1 MPGPQFPLYAGGA
14 RMLEMFP
21 VVPLAKGQA
30 LAIGLTSYDG
40 GVFYGFNGD
49 RDAMSDVDVL
59 AGMVTEALDELLGH
73 GRVVRG
79 RLCGSTCRRPGR
91 CCARWSTSG
100 LLEPIGGTAF
110 ALTPK
115 LRESYTSGDDEE
127 LEYAAML
134 EAARASLR
142 LLAVEFGLGEDG
154 VPARRVVVAADL
166 DDVTLRPDLD
176 DGAVRIAGPVPLE
189 KVAAVHIDNVDAEY
203 AVTQAA
209 AAVDAAD
216 MGDLDAEFL
225 IGEAEDHEL
234 AWYDPSEV
242 AYLVRHDPS

>member
-1 MPGPQFPLYAGGA
+1 VRIYVPATWPMLQ
-14 RMLEMFP
+14 RM
-21 VVPLAKGQA
+21 VKN
-30 LAIGLTSYDG
+30 S
-40 GVFYGFNGD
+40 
-49 RDAMSDVDVL
+49 R
-59 AGMVTEALDELLGH
+59 LD
-73 GRVVRG
+73 
-79 RLCGSTCRRPGR
+79 
-91 CCARWSTSG
+91 
-100 LLEPIGGTAF
+100 PIGGTAF

-142 LLAVEFGLGEDG
+142 LLGVEFGLGEDG

-166 DDVTLRPDLD
+166 DDVALRPDLD
-176 DGAVRIAGPVPLE
+176 DAAVRITGPVPMSAI
-189 KVAAVHIDNVDAEY
+189 AAVHVDTEEAEY
-203 AVTQAA
+203 AVRQAA

-234 AWYDPSEV
+234 AWYDPSEI
-242 AYLVRHDPS
+242 AFLVELG